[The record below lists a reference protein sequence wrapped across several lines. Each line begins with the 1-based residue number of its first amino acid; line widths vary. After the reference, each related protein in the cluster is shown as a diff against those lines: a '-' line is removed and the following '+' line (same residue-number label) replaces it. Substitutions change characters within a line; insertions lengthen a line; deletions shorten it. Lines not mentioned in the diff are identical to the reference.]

1 MPDITPLTRTERQKT
16 AMTFATLLKDF
27 KLPIHEDNKQLN
39 KLMNALQSG
48 NKDTAN
54 AYDMAMLQACSS
66 SLNIKCSALSAM
78 IRQHKEN
85 LSTPIG
91 NMR

>member
-1 MPDITPLTRTERQKT
+1 MADVAKKNNAITFSSLTKQFESPIQK
-16 AMTFATLLKDF
+16 
-27 KLPIHEDNKQLN
+27 DNEELN
-39 KLMNALQSG
+39 RLMNNLQSHD
-48 NKDTAN
+48 KDTAN

>member
-1 MPDITPLTRTERQKT
+1 MPDIAKKND
-16 AMTFATLLKDF
+16 AITFNTLLVKF
-27 KLPIHEDNKQLN
+27 KSPIHEGNKKLN
-39 KLMNALQSG
+39 KLMDSLQSG
-48 NKDTAN
+48 DKDNAN

>member
-1 MPDITPLTRTERQKT
+1 MPDIANKNDAITFTTLTK
-16 AMTFATLLKDF
+16 KF
-27 KLPIHEDNKQLN
+27 KLPIHEDNVKLN
-39 KLMNALQSG
+39 ELMNNLQSG

-54 AYDMAMLQACSS
+54 AYDLAILQACTS
-66 SLNIKCSALSAM
+66 SLNIKCTALSAM

>member
-1 MPDITPLTRTERQKT
+1 MPDIAKKND
-16 AMTFATLLKDF
+16 AITFASLTKQF
-27 KLPIHEDNKQLN
+27 KSPIHEDNVKLK
-39 KLMNALQSG
+39 KLMDQLQSG
-48 NKDTAN
+48 NKDSAN

-66 SLNIKCSALSAM
+66 SLNIKCSALSSM

>member
-1 MPDITPLTRTERQKT
+1 MADIAKQNNGI
-16 AMTFATLLKDF
+16 TFSSLLQQF
-27 KLPIHEDNKQLN
+27 KAPIHEENVKLN
-39 KLMNALQSG
+39 TLMNNLQSG

>member
-1 MPDITPLTRTERQKT
+1 MPDIAKQNNVI
-16 AMTFATLLKDF
+16 TFTTLVDKF
-27 KLPIHEDNKQLN
+27 KKPIHKDNIKLN
-39 KLMNALQSG
+39 QLMNNLQSG
-48 NKDTAN
+48 DKDSAN

>member
-1 MPDITPLTRTERQKT
+1 MPDIAKKND
-16 AMTFATLLKDF
+16 AITFNTLLVKF
-27 KLPIHEDNKQLN
+27 KSPIHEDNKKLN
-39 KLMNALQSG
+39 KLMDSLQSG
-48 NKDTAN
+48 DKDNAN

>member
-1 MPDITPLTRTERQKT
+1 MTKIAKKDEAIT
-16 AMTFATLLKDF
+16 FNTLLVKF
-27 KLPIHEDNKQLN
+27 ESPIHKDNKKLN
-39 KLMNALQSG
+39 KLMNNLQSG
-48 NKDTAN
+48 DKDNAN
-54 AYDMAMLQACSS
+54 AYDMAMLQACAS

>member
-1 MPDITPLTRTERQKT
+1 MPDIAPKNVAITFSTLTEQ
-16 AMTFATLLKDF
+16 F
-27 KLPIHEDNKQLN
+27 KSPIHEDNVELN
-39 KLMNALQSG
+39 KLMNNLQSG

-66 SLNIKCSALSAM
+66 SLNIKCSTLSAM